1 MTTILVLGGTA
12 EAVQLARNLAAKPDF
27 DVIYSLA
34 GRTRSP
40 ILPDCAINGGGFGG
54 VEGLIAY
61 ITANQISSIVDATHP
76 FAAQMAAN
84 ARDATATTKIPL
96 FKFQRPAWEQPANN
110 PWLHAATATD
120 AAEIISGR
128 FGRVFLSS
136 GLGDIASFTHLSD
149 TWFLVR
155 SVDASDAPGD
165 LAKYHH
171 IISRGPFNLDAEI
184 TLLRDWKIEALVSKN
199 SGGDATFAKLEAAQL
214 VGIPIIMIDR
224 PPESSG
230 KMYSDPVIIINEITK
245 YFRQFS

>member
-1 MTTILVLGGTA
+1 MTKFLVLGGTA
-12 EAVQLARNLAAKPDF
+12 EAVQLARNLVATTDF
-27 DVIYSLA
+27 NVIYSLA
-34 GRTRSP
+34 GRTRLP
-40 ILPDCAINGGGFGG
+40 ILPDCAINVGGYGG
-54 VEGLIAY
+54 VEGLVAY
-61 ITANQISSIVDATHP
+61 LRANQISAIVDATHP
-76 FAAQMAAN
+76 FAAQMSAN
-84 ARDATATTKIPL
+84 AMDATALTKIPL
-96 FKFQRPAWEQPANN
+96 FKFLRPAWEEPANT

-128 FGRVFLSS
+128 FNRVFLSS

-155 SVDASDAPGD
+155 SVDASDTPGD

-171 IISRGPFNLDAEI
+171 IISRGPYDLAAET
-184 TLLRDWKIEALVSKN
+184 TLLRDWKIDALVSKN
-199 SGGDATFAKLEAAQL
+199 SGGDATSAKLEAAQS

-245 YFRQFS
+245 YFRQIS